1 MNIETLATQGRE
13 KVYTGLAGIDV
24 TKLKKLRNKNLRD
37 CFLHFDEEPYRLQFT
52 ARIHGMEFINDAIS
66 RTPNATWYSL
76 ETMDKAVIWI
86 ANGDNNTTDFTT
98 LIPLAL
104 RKIRMLI
111 CLGNDNSRLHDVFSG
126 IIPTITDVKS
136 IKEAVNIALYSDIEN
151 ATVLFSPACEN
162 GIPMKEQGEEFQREV
177 YDL

>member
-1 MNIETLATQGRE
+1 MNIETLATQGRD
-13 KVYTGLAGIDV
+13 KVFNGLAGIDA
-24 TKLKKLRNKNLRD
+24 TKLKKLRNQNLRE
-37 CFLHFDEEPYRLQFT
+37 CFSHFEEEPFRLQFM

-76 ETMDKAVIWI
+76 ETINNAVIWI
-86 ANGDNNTTDFTT
+86 ANGDNNDTDFTT

-104 RKIRMLI
+104 RKVRMLI
-111 CLGNDNSRLHDVFSG
+111 CVGKDNQKLHDVFSG
-126 IIPTITDVKS
+126 IIPSIIDVET
-136 IKEAVNIALYSDIEN
+136 IKEAVSKALYSNVEN

-162 GIPMKEQGEEFQREV
+162 GHPMSEQGKEFQKEV

>member
-13 KVYTGLAGIDV
+13 KVSTSLAGIDV
-24 TKLKKLRNKNLRD
+24 NKLNKLRNKNLRN
-37 CFLHFDEEPYRLQFT
+37 CFSHFDEDPYRLKFT
-52 ARIHGMEFINDAIS
+52 ARIHGIEFINDAMS
-66 RTPNATWYSL
+66 RTPNGTWYSL

-104 RKIRMLI
+104 RKVRMLI
-111 CLGNDNSRLHDVFSG
+111 CVGDDNHRLHEVFSG
-126 IIPTITDVKS
+126 IIPTIIDASS
-136 IKEAVNIALYSDIEN
+136 IKEAVTKALYSDIEN
-151 ATVLFSPACEN
+151 STVLFSPACEN
-162 GIPMKEQGEEFQREV
+162 GVSAKEQGEEFQREV